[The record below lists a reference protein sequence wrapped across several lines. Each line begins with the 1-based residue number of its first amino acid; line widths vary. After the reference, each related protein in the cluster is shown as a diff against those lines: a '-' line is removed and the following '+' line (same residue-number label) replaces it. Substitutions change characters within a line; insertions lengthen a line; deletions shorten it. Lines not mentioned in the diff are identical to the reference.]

1 MVRKLKALMI
11 DLIVNIILD
20 YLKKTVRNL
29 FTITTNIQGS
39 VLKKKSSGTFKQN
52 P

>member
-1 MVRKLKALMI
+1 MVRKPKVLII

-20 YLKKTVRNL
+20 YLKNTVHNL
-29 FTITTNIQGS
+29 FTITTNIEGG
-39 VLKKKSSGTFKQN
+39 VLLKKSSETFKQN